1 VAAARNF
8 TLPKA
13 GTTNA
18 PDYLLLGD
26 ASVGFT
32 TQPIPEAT
40 AGVGDRAY
48 ALDYNGDGPTDF
60 LVLNGQV
67 PASGPIQLL
76 TPTPKQLHRGG
87 GHNER
92 GN

>member
-1 VAAARNF
+1 MAAARNF

-76 TPTPKQLHRGG
+76 TPHS
-87 GHNER
+87 
-92 GN
+92 